1 MSNIKWIFMLG
12 ISLIVGMIGCKKG
25 DTGPAGP
32 VGPAGPDSVVYS
44 SWISLSPTYN
54 TNDSLFEQA
63 LFAPSITKSILDSGI
78 ILSYINLGTSDK
90 PDVVPVSS
98 LNYLFAF
105 EEFVEDSI
113 YIKIYP
119 ILDPSGL
126 PYRYVTIP
134 GSKIAGNNATGTVNG
149 YTIKELKSM
158 PYEHAQS
165 IVGN

>member
-12 ISLIVGMIGCKKG
+12 ISLIAGMIGCKKG
-25 DTGPAGP
+25 DAGPAGP

-44 SWISLSPTYN
+44 SWISLNPTYN
-54 TNDSLFEQA
+54 SLMISLFEQA

-113 YIKIYP
+113 YIQIYP
-119 ILDPSGL
+119 VLDPSGL

-134 GSKIAGNNATGTVNG
+134 GF
-149 YTIKELKSM
+149 
-158 PYEHAQS
+158 
-165 IVGN
+165 